1 MSHQHA
7 VADFQR
13 ETYPAYESKLED
25 GYVQGYDPMSLAAPH
40 SSLIRNSTGIGMGL
54 VLSILPAIGILIWG
68 LGVMAYPY
76 GSAGDQDFNMWI
88 IVGIAAVIAITIAGF
103 GLIRYGRRYYRQF
116 EKRQK
121 QQREAYAQQR
131 RLDAGSRT
139 EVRTVDNGVAHDGAA
154 HGRATH
160 GYAEPVDAK
169 DL

>member
-1 MSHQHA
+1 MC
-7 VADFQR
+7 
-13 ETYPAYESKLED
+13 
-25 GYVQGYDPMSLAAPH
+25 
-40 SSLIRNSTGIGMGL
+40 IRDR
-54 VLSILPAIGILIWG
+54 AIGILIWG

-76 GSAGDQDFNMWI
+76 GTAGDQDFNMWI
-88 IVGIAAVIAITIAGF
+88 IVGIAAVIAITVAGF
-103 GLIRYGRRYYRQF
+103 GLIRYGRRYYHQF

-139 EVRTVDNGVAHDGAA
+139 EVRTDAERSGAA
-154 HGRATH
+154 H